1 MIDDD
6 GYKILVFGKEVFIRG
21 VLEYLVKNL
30 FSKERFIGKDIINLL
45 FDYDW
50 EIDIMFML
58 LKLVSEKVIFV
69 ELGI

>member
-1 MIDDD
+1 MVDDD
-6 GYKILVFGKEVFIRG
+6 GYKILVFGKEVFIWG

-30 FSKERFIGKDIINLL
+30 FSWEIFIGKDIINLL

-58 LKLVSEKVIFV
+58 LKLVNERVIFV
-69 ELGI
+69 ELGL